1 MLMSPYEYPL
11 AVTRGRYLT
20 EVGGHS
26 DALEG
31 NLVGINAES
40 LRKNTDLT
48 GGERVLLDPFE
59 RDEIDDSSP
68 PKPLF
73 VRDTFR
79 VEPIDDFHDS
89 RLLSMSS
96 DGRVVLPENISEKLE
111 VGEEIV
117 LNAAID
123 RVREG
128 WLVDHIRERLKKE
141 LFY

>member
-1 MLMSPYEYPL
+1 MSPYEYPL

-26 DALEG
+26 DALED
-31 NLVGINAES
+31 NLIGINAES
-40 LRKNTDLT
+40 LRKNTKLT
-48 GGERVLLDPFE
+48 GGERILLDPFKK
-59 RDEIDDSSP
+59 DEIVDSST

-73 VRDTFR
+73 TRDTFR

-89 RLLSMSS
+89 RILSMSS
-96 DGRVVLPENISEKLE
+96 EGRAVLPETVAEKLE

-128 WLVDHIRERLKKE
+128 WLADYIRERLKKE